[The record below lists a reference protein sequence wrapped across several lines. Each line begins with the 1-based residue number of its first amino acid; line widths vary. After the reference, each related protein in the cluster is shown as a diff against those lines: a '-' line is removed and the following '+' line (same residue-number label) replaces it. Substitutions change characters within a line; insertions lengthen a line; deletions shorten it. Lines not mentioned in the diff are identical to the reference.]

1 MLVVQANLAALHCLL
16 TLDLRQ
22 RFEGVGGGDGRF
34 HSFSFGVLVLFFYC
48 SLKIEIEDERIYLA
62 TRHIRS

>member
-1 MLVVQANLAALHCLL
+1 LHCLL

-34 HSFSFGVLVLFFYC
+34 HSFSFGAVF
-48 SLKIEIEDERIYLA
+48 IA
-62 TRHIRS
+62 H